1 MKKILVTGS
10 EGFLGKNFILSTNQK
25 YKFYKYDKK
34 LNGDLTKKK
43 KFPKVDYV
51 LHLAAFN
58 STKDFYN
65 NPLKV
70 IYDNFFP
77 TFNLINFYKKL
88 KKKPIFIFTGTP
100 EIASGAVDLFNYKIP
115 TDENVPSVIPD
126 ILNKRWSYAGSKSL
140 SEQLVIHSG
149 LKFIVIRPHNIYG
162 KYQKNHFIPEFISRS
177 HKNKIKLYGWKNKR
191 CWLHIDDFCEALEL
205 VINSK
210 KCINEIINIGS
221 NFEMSTLNLAKLI
234 LKYKYPN
241 KVKKIIKKD
250 APKGSA
256 MKRMPDISKI
266 KKLTGWEPKI
276 TVNEGIKKILN
287 HGKQ

>member
-1 MKKILVTGS
+1 MKKVLITGS
-10 EGFLGKNFILSTNQK
+10 EGFLGKNFIFSTSQK
-25 YKFYKYDKK
+25 FKFFKYDKK
-34 LNGDLTKKK
+34 LNGDLAKKK

-77 TFNLINFYKKL
+77 TFNLINFYRRT
-88 KKKPIFIFTGTP
+88 KKKPIFIFAGTP
-100 EIASGAVDLFNYKIP
+100 EIASGAVDLFDYKIP
-115 TDENVPSVIPD
+115 TDEKVPSVVPD

-140 SEQLVIHSG
+140 SEQVVIHSG
-149 LKFIVIRPHNIYG
+149 LKFIIIRPHNVYG
-162 KYQKNHFIPEFISRS
+162 QFQKNHFIPEFISRS
-177 HKNKIKLYGWKNKR
+177 NKNKIKLYGWKNKR
-191 CWLHIDDFCEALEL
+191 CWLHIDDFCKALEM

-210 KCINEIINIGS
+210 KCINQIINIGS
-221 NFEMSTLNLAKLI
+221 NFEMSTLNVAKLI

-241 KVKKIIKKD
+241 KVKTIIKKD

-256 MKRMPDISKI
+256 IRRIPDIKKI
-266 KKLTGWEPKI
+266 KKLTSWEPKI
-276 TVNEGIKKILN
+276 EIKEGIVKLLN
-287 HGKQ
+287 YGK

>member
-1 MKKILVTGS
+1 MKKILITGS
-10 EGFLGKNFILSTNQK
+10 EGFLGKNFIYGAKQK

-34 LNGDLTKKK
+34 INGDISIKK
-43 KFPKVDYV
+43 KFPNVDYV

-77 TFNLINFYKKL
+77 TYNLINFYKSL

-100 EIASGAVDLFNYKIP
+100 EIASGAVDFFKYKIP
-115 TDENVPSVIPD
+115 TDEKVPSVIPD

-149 LKFIVIRPHNIYG
+149 LKFIIIRPHNVYG
-162 KYQKNHFIPEFISRS
+162 RFQKNHFIPEFINRS
-177 HKNKIKLYGWKNKR
+177 NKQKIELYGWKNKR
-191 CWLHIDDFCEALEL
+191 CWLYIDDFCEALDK

-210 KCINEIINIGS
+210 KCVNQIINIGS
-221 NFEMSTLNLAKLI
+221 NYEMSTFNVAKII
-234 LKYKYPN
+234 LKYKYPDQS
-241 KVKKIIKKD
+241 KTIIKKK

-256 MKRMPDISKI
+256 KKRMPDIKKIKRLVGWKPKINVEQGI
-266 KKLTGWEPKI
+266 KKLINYE
-276 TVNEGIKKILN
+276 
-287 HGKQ
+287 Q